1 MVIQVLHNPILAYAR
16 PPPPKKA
23 TPALKLAILALS
35 YVIIEWPCV
44 DSVGDYY
51 PMIFKRQASPI
62 NLTFFFPKFCMQV
75 HLGRPQ
81 QKKGKNRKDI
91 KTQNHCPKIKYNYG

>member
-81 QKKGKNRKDI
+81 QKKRKKPQRHKN
-91 KTQNHCPKIKYNYG
+91 PKSLPKN